1 MINKLALELKE
12 AKKHVKFYGVNID
25 KIFLYNEEMQKILVD
40 KINVQFL
47 RDSSFSNVENL
58 FSTRYVRN
66 I

>member
-1 MINKLALELKE
+1 MNNLALEIKE
-12 AKKHVKFYGVNID
+12 AKKDVKFYGVNID

-40 KINVQFL
+40 KINIQFL